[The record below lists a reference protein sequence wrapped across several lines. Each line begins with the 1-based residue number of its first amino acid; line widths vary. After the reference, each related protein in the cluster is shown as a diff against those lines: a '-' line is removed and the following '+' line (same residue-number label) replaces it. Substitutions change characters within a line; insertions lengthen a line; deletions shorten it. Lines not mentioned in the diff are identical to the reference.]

1 MRTPESLRLGV
12 NQDDPR
18 RQRGASLVVVLI
30 LLLVVTVLGLAA
42 IRTTLLQERMSS
54 NLFDRS
60 LSFQAA
66 ETALREAQVAIQDGM
81 LSTSDP
87 ASISG
92 VVNCDP
98 DTLPS
103 GTACA
108 STPPANATWISATS
122 ASTSPLGPGTPQ
134 YYVEYMGKFTY
145 DDYYSQGRSANSAQY
160 SAPGAGGPLR
170 HYFRVTA
177 RSHNPTDSNRA
188 VVVLQSNFVIK

>member
-1 MRTPESLRLGV
+1 MKPSTF
-12 NQDDPR
+12 QR
-18 RQRGASLVVVLI
+18 RPSRQTGASLVVVLV

-66 ETALREAQVAIQDGM
+66 ETALREAQVAIQQGM
-81 LSTSDP
+81 LGTSNP
-87 ASISG
+87 ASIAG

-98 DTLPS
+98 DILAS

-108 STPPANATWISATS
+108 SIPPANATWINAASAT
-122 ASTSPLGPGTPQ
+122 TSPLGPGTPQ

-160 SAPGAGGPLR
+160 SAPGSGGPLR

-177 RSHNPTDSNRA
+177 RSHNPAGSDRA